1 MDQPTMTL
9 IPMVVEQTPDGERA
23 FDIYSRL
30 LRDRMVFIGTLI
42 DDNLANT
49 VVAQLLYL
57 ESDDA
62 SKDVT
67 LYINSSGGSV
77 SAGLSIYD
85 TMQHIKCDVVTYC
98 NGMAASMAA
107 VLLTG
112 GTKGKRFCL
121 PHAEVMIHQISS
133 EVKGPLTDLKIAV
146 AHGDRMN
153 EVLVRILSEHTG
165 KSIAQLKKDVDRD
178 NFMDAGE
185 AVAYGLVD
193 KVLYPGAG
201 EK

>member
-1 MDQPTMTL
+1 MDKPVGTL
-9 IPMVVEQTPDGERA
+9 IPMVLEQTPDGERS

-30 LRDRMVFIGTLI
+30 LRDRMVFIGTEI
-42 DDNLANT
+42 NDTLANT

-62 SKDVT
+62 SKDVM
-67 LYINSSGGSV
+67 LYINSFGGGV
-77 SAGLSIYD
+77 NAGLAIYD

-107 VLLTG
+107 VLLAG

-121 PHAEVMIHQISS
+121 PHAEVMIHQVRG
-133 EVKGPLTDLKIAV
+133 EAKGPITDLNIA
-146 AHGDRMN
+146 AEHGGRLN
-153 EVLVRILSEHTG
+153 NILVQILSKHTG
-165 KSIAQLKKDVDRD
+165 KTVKQLKKDVDRD
-178 NFMDAGE
+178 NYMNAEE
-185 AVAYGLVD
+185 AATYGLID
-193 KVLYPGAG
+193 KVLYPATG